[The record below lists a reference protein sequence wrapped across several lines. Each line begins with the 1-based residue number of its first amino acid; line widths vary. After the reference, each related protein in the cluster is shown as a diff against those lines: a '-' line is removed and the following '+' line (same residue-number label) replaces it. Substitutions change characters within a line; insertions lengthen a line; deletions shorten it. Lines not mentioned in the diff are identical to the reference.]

1 MFFAWQKFAPM
12 LFNSEGFFFFF
23 VVVFILYYLL
33 PHPRRWVL
41 LLVASY
47 YFYAQWNAA
56 YLALILFS
64 TLVDFWAGKKMAA
77 LPEQS
82 ARRPYLYLSL
92 LSNLGL
98 LFTFKYANFLGD
110 SINELIGGEAPFVP
124 HIELLL
130 PVGISFYTF
139 QTLSYTLEI
148 YYGRLQPSM
157 HLGKFGLFVSFFP
170 QLVAGPIE
178 RSGHLL
184 PQFERKV
191 TFDYERVA
199 HGLHLVLWGLFK
211 KVVVADRL
219 ALFVNEVYGHPDQY
233 AGLSIVLATLAFAF
247 QIYCDFSG
255 YSDMAIGLARMLGFD
270 LMQNFRQ
277 PYLATSLA
285 DYWRRWHISLSTWFR
300 DYVYI
305 PLGGNRVV
313 KWRWY
318 YNLFLTFLV
327 SGLWHGAAWTFVI
340 WGAIHGLILV
350 VEQMTGISGE
360 KGKRFTLGVR
370 LFRMGYTFV
379 VVCVAWIFFRAACV
393 SDAFALIGQ
402 VWEPTKEPLSWR
414 MMGNQP
420 LELMFALAGVLF
432 VCGAD
437 IFVELR
443 GKNQDI
449 RHYPLGLRWVW
460 YMVLLSGIAFLGVF
474 EDQAFI
480 YFQF

>member
-1 MFFAWQKFAPM
+1 
-12 LFNSEGFFFFF
+12 
-23 VVVFILYYLL
+23 
-33 PHPRRWVL
+33 
-41 LLVASY
+41 
-47 YFYAQWNAA
+47 
-56 YLALILFS
+56 
-64 TLVDFWAGKKMAA
+64 T
-77 LPEQS
+77 
-82 ARRPYLYLSL
+82 
-92 LSNLGL
+92 
-98 LFTFKYANFLGD
+98 
-110 SINELIGGEAPFVP
+110 
-124 HIELLL
+124 
-130 PVGISFYTF
+130 
-139 QTLSYTLEI
+139 
-148 YYGRLQPSM
+148 

-184 PQFERKV
+184 PQFERKI

-233 AGLSIVLATLAFAF
+233 AGLSIILATLGFAF

-350 VEQMTGISGE
+350 VEQMTGISGK
-360 KGKRFTLGVR
+360 KGKRFTWGVR
-370 LFRMGYTFV
+370 LFRMGYTFM
-379 VVCVAWIFFRAACV
+379 VVCVAWIFFRAESV
-393 SDAFALIGQ
+393 SDAFALIGKM
-402 VWEPTKEPLSWR
+402 WEPTQEPLSWR

-432 VCGAD
+432 VYCAD
-437 IFVELR
+437 VFVELR
-443 GKNQDI
+443 EKNQDI
-449 RHYPLGLRWVW
+449 RHYPLGLRWIW

-480 YFQF
+480 Y